1 MWGQVSVEEYAPF
14 LNVLMRRVCIVLEA
28 ARHQSS
34 KLNVDD
40 IVYSEDV
47 NNYPWVVI
55 PGHSARYVHL
65 CILLRI

>member
-1 MWGQVSVEEYAPF
+1 MSVEEYAPF

-28 ARHQSS
+28 APHQSS

-47 NNYPWVVI
+47 SNYQWIVI
-55 PGHSARYVHL
+55 PGHSSIYVHL